1 MNLVLSYF
9 VIEKKSFG
17 RKKHSYSESVIIVI
31 KFRDVLVATN
41 FFPFICIFLVVLV
54 KTNIDVVVMS
64 MNELF
69 TKILIYIVHAVLLIY
84 HYHNKVFVTFFSIVV
99 TKVHLNIF
107 VMTNPKYSEVF
118 FFNLCKTPD
127 SILFP
132 CVFTISKMKVTFKY
146 KRHAFIRCRVIVDC
160 VCVCV
165 FISFMI
171 HQSLLRWGQNKIYLL
186 ILMIFYISRVD
197 IVDIQG
203 WGMLFRSKVGTMQ
216 AWYCLCLQIL
226 VLRIGSLFHWKEL
239 LLLGF

>member
-9 VIEKKSFG
+9 VIGRKKCG

-69 TKILIYIVHAVLLIY
+69 TKILICIVHTVLLIY
-84 HYHNKVFVTFFSIVV
+84 HYHNKVFVTFFSTVV

-127 SILFP
+127 SILLP
-132 CVFTISKMKVTFKY
+132 CVLTISKMKVAFKY

-160 VCVCV
+160 VCV
-165 FISFMI
+165 
-171 HQSLLRWGQNKIYLL
+171 YL
-186 ILMIFYISRVD
+186 YHS
-197 IVDIQG
+197 
-203 WGMLFRSKVGTMQ
+203 
-216 AWYCLCLQIL
+216 
-226 VLRIGSLFHWKEL
+226 
-239 LLLGF
+239 